1 MISKKRINFLN
12 FLKKN
17 NIGFREFWLPMNK
30 QKSMF
35 TNIYLKNVERVSK
48 QGFWLVSNFDLSKE
62 MIFEKFKSK

>member
-1 MISKKRINFLN
+1 
-12 FLKKN
+12 
-17 NIGFREFWLPMNK
+17 MNK

-35 TNIYLKNVERVSK
+35 TNIYLKNVERVST